1 MLVAFPRASV
11 LSGQAAE
18 QLQLSMLAYEEWERL
33 QNSPFF
39 SLGEDVSSR
48 LTVGG
53 ALQVFPGIRASSG
66 TLYGMEIELTT
77 TSQHTP
83 HPKGSQ
89 EASFERNLSGE
100 NPM

>member
-1 MLVAFPRASV
+1 MLVASPRASV

-33 QNSPFF
+33 QNSRFS

-53 ALQVFPGIRASSG
+53 ALQVFPGIRANSR
-66 TLYGMEIELTT
+66 TLCGNGDRATT
-77 TSQHTP
+77 TSHTQKA
-83 HPKGSQ
+83 PKRP
-89 EASFERNLSGE
+89 ALKVIRNLWEE

>member
-1 MLVAFPRASV
+1 MLVASPRASV

-33 QNSPFF
+33 QNSRFS

-53 ALQVFPGIRASSG
+53 ALQVFPGIRASSR
-66 TLYGMEIELTT
+66 TLCGNGDRANHHQ
-77 TSQHTP
+77 S

-89 EASFERNLSGE
+89 EASFESY
-100 NPM
+100 

>member
-1 MLVAFPRASV
+1 MLVASPRASV

-33 QNSPFF
+33 QNSPFS

-66 TLYGMEIELTT
+66 TLYGNGDRANHHQPALVAP
-77 TSQHTP
+77 QRLPRGH
-83 HPKGSQ
+83 
-89 EASFERNLSGE
+89 R
-100 NPM
+100 

>member
-1 MLVAFPRASV
+1 MLVASPRASV

-33 QNSPFF
+33 QNSPFS

-53 ALQVFPGIRASSG
+53 ALQVFLGSG
-66 TLYGMEIELTT
+66 PAAGPYMEMEIERTT
-77 TSQHTP
+77 TSQHTS

-89 EASFERNLSGE
+89 EASFESY
-100 NPM
+100 